1 MFRKF
6 QAVSFNGSEPLDEV
20 TKLQD
25 IEGMA
30 SGKMLG
36 NAGRAISDLTMELV
50 VAVPPEPEAPP
61 VVLSDDEEVAMEVE
75 EEPLP
80 EQPAAEP
87 LLQMCNRAA
96 LEDGD
101 VKTAVAKFTE
111 AMMLGGVSAM
121 MVAKRAEMLLRLGF
135 TGGPAPSLLWPA
147 ATYRAFRARAK
158 ARRFL
163 GEYEASAADFAQ
175 AQKIDYD
182 DGVADMHKQLRTPRR
197 PQRLR
202 PQRPT
207 HRGPRQARHKYQDH
221 HSDLMLLAASS
232 LFVRMFSSEWHV
244 RCQRQTPAS
253 CRRHPC
259 QVRRCC
265 RRMPL
270 APASHRVGSSCT
282 WMCLAAVWTAV
293 ARRHRPR
300 FPVRPIPRCRGLSAR
315 VNVDVVSE
323 NPVIWVIDGLC
334 DGAKTRQLKQLLE
347 AQDMDLLRKTDAYV
361 DDMFDQRR
369 AAREDAQLLV
379 YMMYAGAL
387 QFVPRQYRSDP
398 LRAFLWLA
406 VRRKELL
413 PEGAWDIALASVSRQ
428 AWCTQWDPE
437 DLRRSGFTKS
447 AARWRVPEAM
457 LAELSPLVLDVLGA
471 PVEGLPFAESRPFQD
486 SDNLPKWILRD
497 TTVVRYQQDESQVP
511 HIDTSDVTM
520 LVYLSSSGG
529 NTCFPNLQ
537 RSIMPRAG
545 RVLVFCSTTPGASRF
560 GGFAGSAYGVPK
572 DDTMHFG
579 GLCPSRGEK
588 LIVQLL
594 FAALDPSLKIGS
606 WDEALCGRALRQAS
620 YSSGVEAQPLPA
632 VPSASRLP
640 RLATSPQRCATGCK
654 GPALDLEVAQRGEA
668 KVCIHCWQ
676 RRLQALRGS

>member
-1 MFRKF
+1 
-6 QAVSFNGSEPLDEV
+6 
-20 TKLQD
+20 
-25 IEGMA
+25 
-30 SGKMLG
+30 
-36 NAGRAISDLTMELV
+36 
-50 VAVPPEPEAPP
+50 
-61 VVLSDDEEVAMEVE
+61 
-75 EEPLP
+75 
-80 EQPAAEP
+80 
-87 LLQMCNRAA
+87 
-96 LEDGD
+96 
-101 VKTAVAKFTE
+101 
-111 AMMLGGVSAM
+111 
-121 MVAKRAEMLLRLGF
+121 
-135 TGGPAPSLLWPA
+135 
-147 ATYRAFRARAK
+147 
-158 ARRFL
+158 
-163 GEYEASAADFAQ
+163 
-175 AQKIDYD
+175 
-182 DGVADMHKQLRTPRR
+182 
-197 PQRLR
+197 
-202 PQRPT
+202 
-207 HRGPRQARHKYQDH
+207 
-221 HSDLMLLAASS
+221 
-232 LFVRMFSSEWHV
+232 
-244 RCQRQTPAS
+244 
-253 CRRHPC
+253 
-259 QVRRCC
+259 
-265 RRMPL
+265 
-270 APASHRVGSSCT
+270 
-282 WMCLAAVWTAV
+282 
-293 ARRHRPR
+293 
-300 FPVRPIPRCRGLSAR
+300 
-315 VNVDVVSE
+315 
-323 NPVIWVIDGLC
+323 
-334 DGAKTRQLKQLLE
+334 
-347 AQDMDLLRKTDAYV
+347 
-361 DDMFDQRR
+361 MFDQRR

-413 PEGAWDIALASVSRQ
+413 PEGH
-428 AWCTQWDPE
+428 
-437 DLRRSGFTKS
+437 RSCFGFS
-447 AARWRVPEAM
+447 SSLVHAVGPGGPAAEWLHEVRGTVAGSGGH
-457 LAELSPLVLDVLGA
+457 AGGVVA
-471 PVEGLPFAESRPFQD
+471 PCPGCARCSGGGTSLCG
-486 SDNLPKWILRD
+486 
-497 TTVVRYQQDESQVP
+497 VVRYQQDESQVP